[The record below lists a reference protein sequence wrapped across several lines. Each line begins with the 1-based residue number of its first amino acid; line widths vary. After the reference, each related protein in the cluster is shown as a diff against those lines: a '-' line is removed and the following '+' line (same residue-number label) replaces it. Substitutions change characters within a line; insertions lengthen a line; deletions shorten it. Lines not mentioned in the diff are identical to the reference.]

1 MAVIRNERKFRYTVV
16 PNDPLRNAD
25 LTLQAKGLLALM
37 LSYPDDWNYNL
48 THLEGQSKNK
58 RDAHR
63 NALRELIAAG
73 YAEWRTVHGEDG
85 TFQGRELVVT
95 DVPFRREPENTSDG
109 ADRGTENAAH
119 GEKRAQ
125 PRKARGSRHAHRGP
139 EKPTVGKSDTTK
151 TVNHE
156 DPIDEE
162 PPLPPQ
168 AVSAREEE
176 EVIDVEA
183 TVLDLTAYQRRQA
196 TKPDSGYASSRLAS
210 FFPAAHKALIAFR
223 RVHPRGVPDAQFSQW
238 AQSVAEDVDEH
249 GEAAVA
255 AALQKAVDDFPSLR
269 VPFRYYK
276 TCLTPKAVA
285 AAVKAGDEA
294 AALMAHLQ
302 RRKAS

>member
-48 THLEGQSKNK
+48 THLEGQSRNK

-85 TFQGRELVVT
+85 TFKGRELVVT
-95 DVPFRREPENTSDG
+95 DVPFT
-109 ADRGTENAAH
+109 RGTENTAD
-119 GEKRAQ
+119 GRTVG
-125 PRKARGSRHAHRGP
+125 RKNRPS

-151 TVNHE
+151 TVNHK

-183 TVLDLTAYQRRQA
+183 TALDLTAYQRRQA
-196 TKPDSGYASSRLAS
+196 TKPDNGYASSRLAS

>member
-1 MAVIRNERKFRYTVV
+1 MAHKYVNWAFEQEIKPAGRKFILVALADAANGDGYAFPGQKSLAQLTGQEERSVRNHVEWLEHHGY
-16 PNDPLRNAD
+16 LRRAERRRKD
-25 LTLQAKGLLALM
+25 GTRTSDA
-37 LSYPDDWNYNL
+37 YNL
-48 THLEGQSKNK
+48 
-58 RDAHR
+58 
-63 NALRELIAAG
+63 
-73 YAEWRTVHGEDG
+73 
-85 TFQGRELVVT
+85 
-95 DVPFRREPENTSDG
+95 P
-109 ADRGTENAAH
+109 
-119 GEKRAQ
+119 
-125 PRKARGSRHAHRGP
+125 
-139 EKPTVGKSDTTK
+139 
-151 TVNHE
+151 
-156 DPIDEE
+156 PIDSTGKICRWTTGKLYQGHRQDLPVDAEGHSDPSQTGE
-162 PPLPPQ
+162 TPPEQPANFAGHEPTNRQKEPSLPPLPPQ
-168 AVSAREEE
+168 ASETASPGEGV

-183 TVLDLTAYQRRQA
+183 TALDLTAYQRRQA
-196 TKPDSGYASSRLAS
+196 TKPDNGYASSRLAS

-249 GEAAVA
+249 GEAAVV